1 MPGRII
7 GCFSCILCALPFFYL
22 AWEGK
27 QKNAAPLAFWSG
39 DNTLRDKIK
48 DIPAY
53 NAEMSR
59 LYRLYASSFV
69 LSGIFCLIFPPVGI
83 GMIVLNCTAG
93 LYGLWRTYKQILN
106 KGDSYAET
114 REDHP

>member
-7 GCFSCILCALPFFYL
+7 GCFCCILCALPFFYL

-39 DNTLRDKIK
+39 DDTLREKVK
-48 DIPAY
+48 DIPSY

-59 LYRLYASSFV
+59 LYQFVAYAFI
-69 LSGIFCLIFPPVGI
+69 LSGAFFLVFPPIGIVSICLECTI
-83 GMIVLNCTAG
+83 GMYL
-93 LYGLWRTYKQILN
+93 LFHSYKKILAR
-106 KGDSYAET
+106 YE
-114 REDHP
+114 

>member
-7 GCFSCILCALPFFYL
+7 GCFCCILCALPFFYF

-39 DNTLRDKIK
+39 DDTLKDKVK

-59 LYRLYASSFV
+59 LYNRYAAAFILAGV
-69 LSGIFCLIFPPVGI
+69 FCLILPPVGI
-83 GMIVLNCTAG
+83 GLIILNCTVG
-93 LYGLWRTYKQILN
+93 LYALWRVYQQILG
-106 KGDSYAET
+106 KYESEGDFHAET
-114 REDHP
+114 

>member
-7 GCFSCILCALPFFYL
+7 GCFCCILCALPFFYL

-27 QKNAAPLAFWSG
+27 QKNAAPLTFWAG
-39 DNTLRDKIK
+39 DDTLKDKLK

-59 LYRLYASSFV
+59 LYKTVAYAFALAGV
-69 LSGIFCLIFPPVGI
+69 FFLIFPPLGI
-83 GMIVLNCTAG
+83 GLILLECTAG
-93 LYGLWRTYKQILN
+93 IYPVWMAYKQILARH
-106 KGDSYAET
+106 SW
-114 REDHP
+114 

>member
-27 QKNAAPLAFWSG
+27 QKNAQPLAFWSG
-39 DNTLRDKIK
+39 DDTLKDKVK

-59 LYRLYASSFV
+59 LYKISSYAFA
-69 LSGIFCLIFPPVGI
+69 LAGLFCLVFPPLGI
-83 GMIVLNCTAG
+83 ALVIINCTAG
-93 LYGLWRTYKQILN
+93 VYALWRAYKQILS
-106 KGDSYAET
+106 KYI
-114 REDHP
+114 

>member
-7 GCFSCILCALPFFYL
+7 GCFCCLLCALPFFYL

-39 DNTLRDKIK
+39 DNSLKDKLK

-53 NAEMSR
+53 NTEMSR
-59 LYRLYASSFV
+59 LYKRHGRSFILYGILFLLSSPIGV
-69 LSGIFCLIFPPVGI
+69 VAICLE
-83 GMIVLNCTAG
+83 CTAG
-93 LYGLWRTYKQILN
+93 LYILWKSYQRILDKYAR
-106 KGDSYAET
+106 KGASHDSA
-114 REDHP
+114 

>member
-7 GCFSCILCALPFFYL
+7 GCFACLLCALPFFYL

-27 QKNAAPLAFWSG
+27 QKDASPLAFWAG
-39 DNTLRDKIK
+39 DNSLKDKIK

-59 LYRLYASSFV
+59 LYQIVAWAFALAG
-69 LSGIFCLIFPPVGI
+69 LLCLIFPPAGI
-83 GMIVLNCTAG
+83 GLVILESTAG
-93 LYGLWRTYKQILN
+93 IYPVWRAYKSILA
-106 KGDSYAET
+106 KYS
-114 REDHP
+114 

>member
-7 GCFSCILCALPFFYL
+7 SCFSCILCALPFLYL

-27 QKNAAPLAFWSG
+27 QKNAAPLAFWAG
-39 DNTLRDKIK
+39 DNTLKDKVK

-59 LYRLYASSFV
+59 LYRRYGTSF
-69 LSGIFCLIFPPVGI
+69 
-83 GMIVLNCTAG
+83 A
-93 LYGLWRTYKQILN
+93 LYGFLFLLNSPIAIIAVCLDCTLGIYLLRRAYRKILAQYTSSE
-106 KGDSYAET
+106 KGEFQ
-114 REDHP
+114 

>member
-7 GCFSCILCALPFFYL
+7 GCFCCILCALPFFYL

-39 DNTLRDKIK
+39 DNSLKDKVK

-59 LYRLYASSFV
+59 LYNRYAAAFILAGV
-69 LSGIFCLIFPPVGI
+69 FCLIFPPVGVGLI
-83 GMIVLNCTAG
+83 LLNCTVG
-93 LYGLWRTYKQILN
+93 I
-106 KGDSYAET
+106 YAFFRAYRSVLQKYHHE
-114 REDHP
+114 E